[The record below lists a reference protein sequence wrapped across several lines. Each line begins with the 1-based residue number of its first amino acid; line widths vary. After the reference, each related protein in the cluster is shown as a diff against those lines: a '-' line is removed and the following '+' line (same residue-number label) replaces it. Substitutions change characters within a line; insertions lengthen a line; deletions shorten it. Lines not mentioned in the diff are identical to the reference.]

1 MENIDNQFVEKM
13 NVRILDNLMNQSE
26 YTPYCGV
33 FFCKNQTKFN
43 GTQFVCLKCG
53 YITQF
58 PKEII
63 NEYKKKWG
71 KF

>member
-33 FFCKNQTKFN
+33 FFVITKLN
-43 GTQFVCLKCG
+43 LMEHNSFV
-53 YITQF
+53 
-58 PKEII
+58 
-63 NEYKKKWG
+63 
-71 KF
+71 